1 MSSGQLSA
9 LSLAFFL
16 SLNRVYAN
24 SPFILIDD
32 PAQSLDD
39 INIASLSDLL
49 RCELKDRQLFLSSHE
64 DDISAY
70 LRFRFK
76 RVGLSQK
83 TFNIQKLNMIEQ

>member
-83 TFNIQKLNMIEQ
+83 PFNIQKINVNQ